1 MIRYRKAQIICLLQY
16 ILMLLL
22 HNIYGF
28 LYCSREQFLKTLIWS
43 VLILLF
49 VGICMVLP
57 NRNER
62 LVNIFT
68 FTSVIISAYYVGVVL
83 HTLAF
88 ATLVYLVTILVVSLY
103 LNWRYILFFGI
114 LSILAEI
121 SFMIFFPDI
130 LLEMVP
136 NLFLYGCYIIC
147 YILGVINLYF
157 LVLSGRKYLEQMKI
171 KAREAQEAA
180 AHKSQFLANISHEI
194 RTPMNVIC
202 GMTQMLSREE
212 MNDQA
217 REYTNNI
224 DRASRLLLSLIND
237 ILDLSKIDS
246 GKFEIYKEKYSLRQ
260 MVDDVSNLMAVKIN
274 SEKVKFVVKMQN
286 GLPEYLRGDEDRIK
300 QILINILNNAAKF
313 TSEGRI
319 CFCVSSSPIDKN
331 HIMLRFEVSDT
342 GIGIRQEDLEH
353 LFESFE
359 RFEESSHKNIEGT
372 GLGLSICDG
381 LIKRMNG
388 TISVES
394 EYGKGTTFYIQIP
407 QNIINALNDEDTEEE
422 QWSAPDACILVVD
435 DTKTNYLVVKNLLSL
450 FQISSD
456 YASGG
461 MEALQKMEEK
471 KYDLVLLDHMMPEM
485 NGEETLK
492 KIKSRTGEKFEEI
505 PIIALTANAAVG
517 GRKEFMSLGFSDY
530 ISKPIELKN
539 LEEILKKYLSLNK
552 KIILQSKSSG
562 SDQLP

>member
-331 HIMLRFEVSDT
+331 HIMLRFEV
-342 GIGIRQEDLEH
+342 
-353 LFESFE
+353 
-359 RFEESSHKNIEGT
+359 
-372 GLGLSICDG
+372 
-381 LIKRMNG
+381 
-388 TISVES
+388 
-394 EYGKGTTFYIQIP
+394 
-407 QNIINALNDEDTEEE
+407 
-422 QWSAPDACILVVD
+422 
-435 DTKTNYLVVKNLLSL
+435 
-450 FQISSD
+450 
-456 YASGG
+456 
-461 MEALQKMEEK
+461 
-471 KYDLVLLDHMMPEM
+471 
-485 NGEETLK
+485 
-492 KIKSRTGEKFEEI
+492 
-505 PIIALTANAAVG
+505 
-517 GRKEFMSLGFSDY
+517 
-530 ISKPIELKN
+530 
-539 LEEILKKYLSLNK
+539 
-552 KIILQSKSSG
+552 
-562 SDQLP
+562 